1 MKISEFQA
9 LTGYNKRH
17 IYRMIENGDLKV
29 KKVLGQLEV
38 EETPEIRK
46 LLSFKKIIT
55 VEQASEIMGYT
66 TQNIRCLVKE
76 GMLDG
81 ARIGK
86 KGRFYIDYYSIPT
99 NIRQKYEKMVL
110 EENRGRDNIQ
120 TIINTLAFVKLNEKV
135 REELLIRLYKLLKKR
150 YVD

>member
-29 KKVLGQLEV
+29 KKVFGQLEV

-46 LLSFKKIIT
+46 LLTFKKIIT
-55 VEQASEIMGYT
+55 VEQAAEIMEYT
-66 TQNIRCLVKE
+66 THNIRVLVKE
-76 GMLDG
+76 GKLDG
-81 ARIGK
+81 VRIGK
-86 KGRFYIDYYSIPT
+86 KGRLYIDYYSIPAY
-99 NIRQKYEKMVL
+99 IRQKYEKMV
-110 EENRGRDNIQ
+110 EETNKKRDDIQ
-120 TIINTLAFVKLNEKV
+120 TIINTLAFVKLNEKI

-150 YVD
+150 YAD